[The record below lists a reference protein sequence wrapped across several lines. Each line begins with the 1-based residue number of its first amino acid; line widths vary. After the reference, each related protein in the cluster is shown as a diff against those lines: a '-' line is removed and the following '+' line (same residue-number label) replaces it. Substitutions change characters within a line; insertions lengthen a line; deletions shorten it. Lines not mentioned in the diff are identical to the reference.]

1 MTARLLILARTLV
14 GLPARLVLA
23 LIWGY
28 QRAISPA
35 LPALFG
41 SAFGCRFAPTCSHYA
56 ADAVRG
62 HGAFVGTGLA
72 VIRLLKCQPLHPGGL
87 DPVPPRRRPRCTRVA
102 A

>member
-1 MTARLLILARTLV
+1 MTARLLTLARFV
-14 GLPARLVLA
+14 VRLPALLILA
-23 LIWGY
+23 LIHGY

-41 SAFGCRFAPTCSHYA
+41 SAYGCRFAPSCSHYA
-56 ADAVRG
+56 ADAVRE
-62 HGAFVGTGLA
+62 HGAVVGFVLT
-72 VIRLLKCQPLHPGGL
+72 VIRLLKCNPLHPGGL